1 MARLKA
7 QADNE
12 RAVRE
17 VERAK
22 TEALVIEA
30 HREGRSL
37 RQIAKEAG
45 LSHEGVRKM
54 LKRHGI
60 DA

>member
-7 QADNE
+7 QVE
-12 RAVRE
+12 RERRIDAE
-17 VERAK
+17 ERAK

-30 HREGRSL
+30 HNDGMTL
-37 RQIAKEAG
+37 RAIAKESG

-60 DA
+60 EA